1 VDIHRHSS
9 LQRRWLLNTHGLAES
24 SHGTLAVFVNPVASS
39 CSPNLSIDQIPSSLT
54 TKRASYMLISQAS
67 GIINTNLHKHQIVLS
82 IVKNDIHHDIET
94 SQSLSVSPSD
104 FILNRGVQTR
114 GYPTETFYNVQ
125 YRIKSTQLCP
135 FHQRISGRLPFNGVR
150 AFNAVLDSEDLSLD
164 KIKNLPWPRHEAE
177 YLFHP
182 HSS

>member
-1 VDIHRHSS
+1 LKGLIRGSHWDACRPQPLSNSTDINLNSSLSHGWLAGDESHPKIQPNSCFSEPEGNEFVDIHRHSS

-94 SQSLSVSPSD
+94 SQS
-104 FILNRGVQTR
+104 
-114 GYPTETFYNVQ
+114 
-125 YRIKSTQLCP
+125 
-135 FHQRISGRLPFNGVR
+135 
-150 AFNAVLDSEDLSLD
+150 
-164 KIKNLPWPRHEAE
+164 
-177 YLFHP
+177 
-182 HSS
+182 